1 MAFNVADVKTN
12 HDLATNNDNEE
23 QSVKGKNLINQ
34 RVKSNKENVMLG
46 TVVKMLLET
55 QRSHPSHCISVS
67 RNNILRA

>member
-34 RVKSNKENVMLG
+34 RINSNKENVKLWNDI
-46 TVVKMLLET
+46 KMF
-55 QRSHPSHCISVS
+55 
-67 RNNILRA
+67 